1 MAGRGRAPKPAS
13 ERRNTSAPQR
23 GEWVEL
29 PPLTKKGV
37 LPDLPEGSWS
47 TRTASAWEA
56 WRSDPATGMYGPAEV
71 QLIVDL
77 AYIYELWVMEPTAAL
92 AAELRQRQDGLG
104 LSPKGKQDRRWRV
117 VAEVEAQE
125 AAATRVVPSARRLR
139 AV

>member
-1 MAGRGRAPKPAS
+1 MKLGLWEWPPDGWQGKGTEACERAPQYVCAAA
-13 ERRNTSAPQR
+13 RRVGGAAAAH
-23 GEWVEL
+23 E
-29 PPLTKKGV
+29 
-37 LPDLPEGSWS
+37 EGCV
-47 TRTASAWEA
+47 ASAWEA